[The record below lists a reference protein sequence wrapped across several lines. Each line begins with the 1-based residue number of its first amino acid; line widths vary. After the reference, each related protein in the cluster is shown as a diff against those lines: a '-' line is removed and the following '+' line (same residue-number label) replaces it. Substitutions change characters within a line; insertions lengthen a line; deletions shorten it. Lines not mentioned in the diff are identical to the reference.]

1 MKHDEQSI
9 PDGVQ
14 QQRARALSSP
24 LRLRILRLCAY
35 QSLTN
40 KELAEAL
47 GINPGTMLHHIR
59 TLVAAEML
67 RADEP
72 RVGKRGAKEVPYRA
86 TGLSWKTQVPGMSLT
101 LIDTFLEQI
110 QGISEE
116 DIGIT
121 WLGLKLNAEHREEL
135 ARRINDLVEDFKQR
149 EPDPDGELIGTFFAV
164 HREQGNQTARQESAN
179 SALTQAE
186 LPPVSS
192 LASD

>member
-1 MKHDEQSI
+1 MKHDEQSLS
-9 PDGVQ
+9 DGVQ

-35 QSLTN
+35 KSLTN

-47 GINPGTMLHHIR
+47 DINPGTMLHHIR

-67 RADEP
+67 RANEP
-72 RVGKRGAKEVPYRA
+72 RSGKRGAKEVPYRA

-110 QGISEE
+110 QGISDE
-116 DIGIT
+116 DIDIT

-135 ARRINDLVEDFKQR
+135 ACRINELVEDFKQR
-149 EPDPDGELIGTFFAV
+149 GPDPEGELIGTFFAV
-164 HREQGNQTARQESAN
+164 HREQRSTAAQQEFTDSSGRN
-179 SALTQAE
+179 EE
-186 LPPVSS
+186 LPPG
-192 LASD
+192 